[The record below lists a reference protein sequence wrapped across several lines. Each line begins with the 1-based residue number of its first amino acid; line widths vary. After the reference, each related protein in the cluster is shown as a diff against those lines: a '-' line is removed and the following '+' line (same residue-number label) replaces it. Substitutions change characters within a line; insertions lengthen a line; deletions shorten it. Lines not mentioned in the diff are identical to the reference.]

1 MLTIH
6 QKTGLF
12 PLAVA
17 PAVNAQG
24 THGAFAVRLGIG
36 VPLDNNL
43 RDWKNVDAISRF
55 SYFKNHGVGTSMMT
69 CIDVDTQLHTKH
81 RNSAHAMGIKFTI
94 RKLMLDDS
102 GALNC

>member
-1 MLTIH
+1 MLTIR

-36 VPLDNNL
+36 MPLDNNL

-55 SYFKNHGVGTSMMT
+55 S
-69 CIDVDTQLHTKH
+69 
-81 RNSAHAMGIKFTI
+81 
-94 RKLMLDDS
+94 
-102 GALNC
+102 